1 MFGIK
6 EIVIVLIV
14 VLFVLLFFGG
24 TKRLKNLGSD
34 LGNSLKGFRK
44 AMNEDEQ
51 TEKSEEDKEK

>member
-14 VLFVLLFFGG
+14 VLFVLLVFGG

-44 AMNEDEQ
+44 TMNEDEQ
-51 TEKSEEDKEK
+51 TEKPEEDK